1 VNALKFGRNGWA
13 TLVAPG
19 DIDAVHTVH
28 MSTTGT
34 VTVWHRTEDGHRLTE
49 VRPDESAPRC
59 AASRLRACRPRRP
72 GSFGPDQAQRRRA
85 PEAVRCPAARAARFT
100 P

>member
-34 VTVWHRTEDGHRLTE
+34 VTVWHRTRDGYEPPRTARSEALA
-49 VRPDESAPRC
+49 PD
-59 AASRLRACRPRRP
+59 L
-72 GSFGPDQAQRRRA
+72 
-85 PEAVRCPAARAARFT
+85 
-100 P
+100 